1 MSQPHWILPSQA
13 LATYKAY
20 LDTGNSGLAAARA
33 RPPQDIVSELEASGL
48 RGRGGAGFPTG
59 TKWRTVFEARG
70 GERAVV
76 CNAAEGEPGT
86 FKDRMLLRRNP
97 WAVIEGMLIA
107 AHVLDCA
114 RVYLPLKA
122 SFSRAIKAIEAALA
136 EMEQAGAL
144 GGVQVELVPGP
155 EEYLFGEEK
164 ALLNFIENA
173 EPLPREA
180 HYPPYEWGLNATPS
194 SPNPALVNNA
204 ETFARVSS
212 IIAHGGSSFRTLG
225 SAETPG
231 PLLFT
236 LSGAVQRPGVY
247 EILSGTPMGRIFSE
261 QGGGPRPDRHFVAA
275 LCGVSAAPLMPAHF
289 DTPACFDALKEAGS
303 GLGSAGFVLCDD
315 QTDMARVTEGV
326 LRFLYVESCSQ
337 CSACKAG
344 LHEAWSNL
352 DKLLDPE
359 RREDQDLERVL
370 YGVSFAPQGNRCY
383 LPEQAAQLIP
393 SLVESFPQAFEQD
406 AVPGSWQLPKLVGY
420 DPEQHAFHL
429 DPIQQYKQPDWSYDF
444 PSEVAEKIEMG
455 ATVQLE
461 PGLDKELQQLADHN
475 GLSLDEQVCQM
486 LRDWMAR
493 GLRLED
499 TAEEEG

>member
-1 MSQPHWILPSQA
+1 MSQPHRVLPDQA
-13 LATYKAY
+13 FASYQAY

-33 RPPQDIVSELEASGL
+33 RPAHDIVAELEASGL

-59 TKWRTVFEARG
+59 TKWRTVFEAHDQD
-70 GERAVV
+70 RAVV

-97 WAVIEGMLIA
+97 YAVLEGMLIG
-107 AHVLDCA
+107 AHVMQSS

-122 SFSRAIKAIEAALA
+122 SFSRAIKAVEAAVQQMD
-136 EMEQAGAL
+136 EAGAL
-144 GGVQVELVPGP
+144 AGVQVDLVPGP

-173 EPLPREA
+173 EPVPREA
-180 HYPPYEWGLNATPS
+180 HYPPYAWGLNATPS
-194 SPNPALVNNA
+194 QPNPALVNNA

-212 IIAHGGSSFRTLG
+212 ILAHGASSFRTLG
-225 SAETPG
+225 CEATPG

-236 LSGAVQRPGVY
+236 LSGALQRPGVY
-247 EILSGTPMGRIFSE
+247 EVDSGTPMGRIFE
-261 QGGGPRPDRHFVAA
+261 ELGGGPRPGRRFVAA
-275 LCGVSAAPLMPAHF
+275 LCGVSSAPLLPEHF
-289 DTPACFDALKEAGS
+289 DTPACFDALKDAGS

-315 QTDMARVTEGV
+315 QTDMAAVTEGV
-326 LRFLYVESCSQ
+326 LRFLYVESCNQ

-344 LHEAWSNL
+344 LHEAWTNL

-359 RREDQDLERVL
+359 RREDDDLEKML
-370 YGVSFAPQGNRCY
+370 YGVRFAPQGNRCY

-393 SLVESFPQAFEQD
+393 SLVESFPAAFEQKT
-406 AVPGSWQLPKLVGY
+406 APRSWQLPKLVGY
-420 DPEQHAFHL
+420 DAEQHAFHL
-429 DPIQQYKQPDWSYDF
+429 DPIQPYKQPDWSYDF

-475 GLSLDEQVCQM
+475 GLSLDEQVCVI
-486 LRDWMAR
+486 LHDWLAR
-493 GLRLED
+493 GLRTED
-499 TAEEEG
+499 SGPEDD